1 MKVRS
6 FDDEEP
12 AGAVALPRLQLDVRG
27 SDYELSALGQ
37 DMDAD
42 GCVEQ
47 ALVEASRTLLLILA
61 SFVGAWIVWH

>member
-27 SDYELSALGQ
+27 STMS
-37 DMDAD
+37 
-42 GCVEQ
+42 
-47 ALVEASRTLLLILA
+47 
-61 SFVGAWIVWH
+61 